1 MGPTPR
7 SPLPPSPAVTGVL
20 ISNLFFFFFFCYLKS
35 GFFGSCE
42 QSYAVSSAGFISN
55 LSQVDLHENDVAK
68 TDVS

>member
-1 MGPTPR
+1 MGPTR
-7 SPLPPSPAVTGVL
+7 WSPLPPSPAVTGVL
-20 ISNLFFFFFFCYLKS
+20 ISNLSFFFFYNLRS